1 MRPYLFAAAAF
12 VTLSSQPLDSFAQD
26 ASCPDDAWICPQDNV
41 VIVKPEQAPGQ
52 VIIIVPSTQGPAQVT
67 TVPPVVAPPP
77 QVAPPP
83 PPVSRPAPT
92 PKCAV
97 GQWEGPAKRLPTA
110 GKTSAVKTTSTR
122 PPRQPQRGG
131 IGLHVSRF
139 GFFVDEEDGATNP
152 EASMWGGGID
162 MRFFLRNNLE
172 FNVSTDLVIGQDYH
186 GFDRFQQDLSLYFVR
201 HFNHASRLRFY
212 ALGGGNIGMGAV
224 TSDKPSPLL
233 PQQNKSDDLYY
244 ANYGMAG
251 GQIGLGAEFRLGE
264 TTSARLTLVGMHQ
277 WRFAST
283 DDAPESIATM
293 SGSPIQT
300 LSGIMVRT
308 GLSFGELW

>member
-1 MRPYLFAAAAF
+1 MRPYLIAAAAF
-12 VTLSSQPLDSFAQD
+12 VTLSSRPLDSFAQD

-41 VIVKPEQAPGQ
+41 VIVKPDQAPGQ
-52 VIIIVPSTQGPAQVT
+52 VIIIVPPSAQVT
-67 TVPPVVAPPP
+67 TAPPVI
-77 QVAPPP
+77 APPP
-83 PPVSRPAPT
+83 PPASPPPPSVSRPAPT
-92 PKCAV
+92 PKCELERPSIPV
-97 GQWEGPAKRLPTA
+97 RTVPAKRMTR
-110 GKTSAVKTTSTR
+110 TNVTSTAR
-122 PPRQPQRGG
+122 PAPQRGA

-139 GFFVDEEDGATNP
+139 GFLVDEEDGATNP
-152 EASMWGGGID
+152 DASMWGGGID
-162 MRFFLRNNLE
+162 MRFFLRKNLE
-172 FNVSTDLVIGQDYH
+172 FDVSTDLVIGQDYH

-224 TSDKPSPLL
+224 TSEKPSPLL
-233 PQQNKSDDLYY
+233 PEQNKTDDLYY

-251 GQIGLGAEFRLGE
+251 GQIGLGTELRLGE
-264 TTSARLTLVGMHQ
+264 STSARLMVIGMHQ

-283 DDAPESIATM
+283 NDAPESIAPM
-293 SGSPIQT
+293 SGGPIQT

>member
-92 PKCAV
+92 PKCTMDRPALPARTMPKRRV
-97 GQWEGPAKRLPTA
+97 TQVKATNPKLGQK
-110 GKTSAVKTTSTR
+110 
-122 PPRQPQRGG
+122 RGG

-233 PQQNKSDDLYY
+233 PQQNKTDDLFY

-264 TTSARLTLVGMHQ
+264 STSARLTLVGMHQ

-283 DDAPESIATM
+283 DDAPESIAPMT
-293 SGSPIQT
+293 GGPIQT
-300 LSGIMVRT
+300 LSGLMVRT